1 MAWGW
6 LVTTLPLLLASCEV
20 KEWRQCHPMASHNA
34 GCVALWFH
42 GCATVLTTDLPDATN
57 ACTSCSLSARS
68 ANSTMGDSARTAM
81 SCSIGRSFGQLDSMG
96 QWASRSGHE
105 VFGFDAKEAAHAQRR
120 SDHAGRGVLGLQR
133 GKGQGLLGQGSRALR
148 GSKCDSSWML
158 ARTCP
163 SGRSSAP
170 L

>member
-1 MAWGW
+1 
-6 LVTTLPLLLASCEV
+6 
-20 KEWRQCHPMASHNA
+20 MASVSSIWRRTTQGAWLYGSMAVRQSLPRISPMPRTPARAAPCRHGA
-34 GCVALWFH
+34 QTALWEIRP
-42 GCATVLTTDLPDATN
+42 GLPCPAASVEALDN
-57 ACTSCSLSARS
+57 C
-68 ANSTMGDSARTAM
+68 DSV
-81 SCSIGRSFGQLDSMG
+81 G
-96 QWASRSGHE
+96 QWASRSGHG